1 MDNKEKVLIGA
12 VGFLAG
18 ATVGF
23 LLAPIKNKISLES
36 FSCNTFEDLK
46 SNSDLEESEAKNN
59 ETSEDGEAEEA
70 EEEAARAVSNSETI

>member
-59 ETSEDGEAEEA
+59 ETSEDGETEEA
-70 EEEAARAVSNSETI
+70 EE

>member
-36 FSCNTFEDLK
+36 FSCNTFEELK

-59 ETSEDGEAEEA
+59 ETSEDGETEEA
-70 EEEAARAVSNSETI
+70 EE

>member
-18 ATVGF
+18 ATVVF

-59 ETSEDGEAEEA
+59 ETSEDGETEEA
-70 EEEAARAVSNSETI
+70 EE

>member
-18 ATVGF
+18 AVVGF

-59 ETSEDGEAEEA
+59 ETFEDRETEEA
-70 EEEAARAVSNSETI
+70 EE

>member
-70 EEEAARAVSNSETI
+70 EE